1 MAFEEVRFD
10 DEIAYGSTFS
20 PAYSTRVK
28 SSAAGYEA
36 RNANWS
42 ETRLTFD
49 IGTGI
54 KTQVKLDTLIATFH
68 AVKAKFIGFRFRD
81 WSDFTSKGAYDTPAF
96 DDQEIFGPALGG
108 ETEIQLIKTYIFGTS
123 STIRTIRKPVTGTV
137 KVGVGPQGSPVELT
151 EGIGFTV
158 DTTTGLITLTTP
170 LIASEYVT
178 AGYEFD
184 VPVRFDSD
192 SIPIELDAY
201 KVGNASINLVE
212 VRED

>member
-49 IGTGI
+49 ISTGI
-54 KTQVKLDTLIATFH
+54 KKQIQLDILLGTFH
-68 AVKAKFIGFRFRD
+68 AVKAKLIGFRFRD

-96 DDQEIFGPALGG
+96 DDQVIFGPALGG
-108 ETEIQLIKTYIFGTS
+108 ETQIQLIKTYTFGTT
-123 STIRTIRKPVTGTV
+123 STTRTIRKPVTGTV
-137 KVGVGPQGSPVELT
+137 KVGVGTSGAPVELT

-158 DTTTGLITLTTP
+158 DTTTGLITLSTP
-170 LIASEYVT
+170 LVLNEYVT

-184 VPVRFDSD
+184 VPVRFDVD
-192 SIPIELDAY
+192 ALPIELDAY
-201 KVGNASINLVE
+201 KVGNFSVNLVE